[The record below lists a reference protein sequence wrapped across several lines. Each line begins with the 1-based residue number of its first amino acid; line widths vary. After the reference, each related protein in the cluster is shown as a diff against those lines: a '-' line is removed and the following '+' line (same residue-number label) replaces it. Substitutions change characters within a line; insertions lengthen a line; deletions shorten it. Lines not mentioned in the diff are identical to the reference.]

1 MTKTTLQNY
10 IKESNITQDNID
22 SVDIDGYESTN
33 FTLTNDAL
41 TIFDGDD
48 SNDPIKISL
57 DTVIEREENSHDLKL
72 PNDSFLTFWRD
83 V

>member
-33 FTLTNDAL
+33 CTLTNDAL
-41 TIFDGDD
+41 IIFDGDD

-57 DTVIEREENSHDLKL
+57 DTVIEHEENSHDLKL
-72 PNDSFLTFWRD
+72 PDDSFLTFWRD

>member
-33 FTLTNDAL
+33 FTLTNETL
-41 TIFDGDD
+41 TIFDCDD
-48 SNDPIKISL
+48 SNDSIKISL
-57 DTVIEREENSHDLKL
+57 DTVIEHEENSHDLKL
-72 PNDSFLTFWRD
+72 SNGSFLTFWRD

>member
-41 TIFDGDD
+41 IIFDGDD

-57 DTVIEREENSHDLKL
+57 DTVIEHEENSHDLKL
-72 PNDSFLTFWRD
+72 PDDSFLTFWRD

>member
-22 SVDIDGYESTN
+22 SVDIDGYETTDFFLSNET
-33 FTLTNDAL
+33 L
-41 TIFDGDD
+41 TIFDDDD

-72 PNDSFLTFWRD
+72 PDDSFLTFWRNI
-83 V
+83 